1 MNHNAQQLLDN
12 LLSYQF
18 VPVLGKQW
26 SNVGLFKE
34 YARRMAWWAHHIGAV
49 NNWITTNIAYV
60 LELDEGLD
68 VAPLR
73 QLDAHLQ
80 TQHVYQPMSALLQ
93 AALMFAMVEDHDA
106 ITQFNFANPYD
117 VLIKLYTRG
126 GSIRWNERE
135 FWEISGS
142 FGVNSMD
149 ISTYRIAKPFIS
161 LEDEELDLVDNGDKH
176 SNMSKLI

>member
-12 LLSYQF
+12 LLTYQF
-18 VPVLGKQW
+18 IPVMGKQW
-26 SNVGLFKE
+26 SHVGLFKE

-49 NNWITTNIAYV
+49 NNWVTTNIPYV

-68 VAPLR
+68 VQPLQ
-73 QLDAHLQ
+73 QLDAHLK
-80 TQHVYQPMSALLQ
+80 TQNLNQPMFDLLQ
-93 AALMFAMVEDHDA
+93 AALMFAMVEDDDI
-106 ITQFNFANPYD
+106 ITQLNFENPYD

-126 GSIRWNERE
+126 GFIRWNDRG

-142 FGVNSMD
+142 FGVNRLD

-161 LEDEELDLVDNGDKH
+161 LEDEELDLVDNGDKQ